1 MLYFK
6 CKRGKKERKG
16 KKMRYDNRREYDFDM
31 AVEAIE
37 REAILK
43 EIEETE
49 MRAFL
54 LDMKDRWTYEDYK
67 TAREYEKKIETLKK
81 QLH

>member
-1 MLYFK
+1 
-6 CKRGKKERKG
+6 
-16 KKMRYDNRREYDFDM
+16 MRYDNMREYEFDK

-49 MRAFL
+49 TRAFL
-54 LDMKDRWTYEDYK
+54 LDMKDRWTHEDYT
-67 TAREYEKKIETLKK
+67 TAEAYRQKIEALKK

>member
-1 MLYFK
+1 
-6 CKRGKKERKG
+6 
-16 KKMRYDNRREYDFDM
+16 MRYDNKREYEFDM
-31 AVEAIE
+31 AVEALE

-49 MRAFL
+49 MRAFIL
-54 LDMKDRWTYEDYK
+54 EMKDRWTYEDYK
-67 TAREYEKKIETLKK
+67 TASEYEKKIKALKK

>member
-1 MLYFK
+1 
-6 CKRGKKERKG
+6 
-16 KKMRYDNRREYDFDM
+16 M
-31 AVEAIE
+31 AVEALE

-54 LDMKDRWTYEDYK
+54 LEMKDMWTYEDFR
-67 TAREYEKKIETLKK
+67 TAEKYEKKIEALKK

>member
-1 MLYFK
+1 
-6 CKRGKKERKG
+6 
-16 KKMRYDNRREYDFDM
+16 MRYDNRREYEFDM
-31 AVEAIE
+31 AVEALE

-49 MRAFL
+49 TRAFL
-54 LDMKDRWTYEDYK
+54 LEMKDHWTYEDFR
-67 TAREYEKKIETLKK
+67 TAEKYEKKIEALKK

>member
-1 MLYFK
+1 
-6 CKRGKKERKG
+6 
-16 KKMRYDNRREYDFDM
+16 MRYDNRREYEFDM
-31 AVEAIE
+31 AVEALE

-67 TAREYEKKIETLKK
+67 TAREYKKKIETLKK

>member
-16 KKMRYDNRREYDFDM
+16 KKMRYDNMREYEFDK

-49 MRAFL
+49 TRAFL
-54 LDMKDRWTYEDYK
+54 LDMKDRWTYEDYT
-67 TAREYEKKIETLKK
+67 TAEAYRQKIEALKK

>member
-1 MLYFK
+1 
-6 CKRGKKERKG
+6 
-16 KKMRYDNRREYDFDM
+16 MRYDNRREYEFDM
-31 AVEAIE
+31 AVEALE